1 MSDSEKPNSTE
12 NSKTAADKAGATKS
26 EQAASQPQAKD
37 SATAKDQATNTGNA
51 GAKTK
56 SASGKSLVKKSTA
69 SDKAN
74 GRRRFPVTA
83 TIGLLVAIGVG
94 TASYFNYNRTEVAQQ
109 HRQTLEQQDAALKQQ
124 LQALQQQLARLGEQN
139 QTLQN
144 ELEHQ
149 TGSVRS
155 EQRLV
160 QDSVNQLS
168 QQLQAMSADK
178 GKDPLM
184 WRLAEVEYLLSVAN
198 HRVLLEKDVQTALIA
213 LDDAD
218 KRLEAI
224 GDPALIPIRQL
235 ISGEMTALQSVDQPD
250 ITGMALRLSSLVES
264 IQTLPLVNRERLQAE
279 TKTADD
285 AEVVGSVDEF
295 MQKILSDLKG
305 VVTYRRSDTPI
316 EPLLP
321 PDEQHYLSQNLGLKL
336 EESRIALLRR
346 DTPIFRQHLGDTKKW
361 VEQYFDKGATR
372 VENVIA
378 TVTELQSVELSPEI
392 PDISASLRELRRWLS
407 LHQQKSRSTA
417 KIAPQKSPE
426 PVQQSQDA
434 EG

>member
-1 MSDSEKPNSTE
+1 MSDTEKPNNTE
-12 NSKTAADKAGATKS
+12 NSKAAAEKAGAEKP
-26 EQAASQPQAKD
+26 EQTASQPQAKE
-37 SATAKDQATNTGNA
+37 SATAKDQA
-51 GAKTK
+51 AKSK
-56 SASGKSLVKKSTA
+56 SGASGKSLVKKSTA
-69 SDKAN
+69 GNKTND
-74 GRRRFPVTA
+74 GRHFPVTA
-83 TIGLLVAIGVG
+83 TIGLLVAIAVG
-94 TASYFNYNRTEVAQQ
+94 TGSYFNYNRIEVAQQ
-109 HRQTLEQQDAALKQQ
+109 HRQTLEQQDAVLKQQ
-124 LQALQQQLARLGEQN
+124 LQSLQQQLARLGEQN
-139 QTLQN
+139 QTLQS
-144 ELEHQ
+144 ELENQ

-155 EQRLV
+155 QQRLV

-198 HRVLLEKDVQTALIA
+198 HRVLLEKDAQTALIA

-250 ITGMALRLSSLVES
+250 ITGMALRLSSLVDS
-264 IQTLPLVNRERLQAE
+264 IQTLPLVNRERLQAKAE
-279 TKTADD
+279 TTDD
-285 AEVVGSVDEF
+285 GEVVGSVDEF
-295 MQKILSDLKG
+295 MQKILTDLKG

-361 VEQYFDKGATR
+361 VEQYFDKGATP

-407 LHQQKSRSTA
+407 LQQQKSRSTA
-417 KIAPQKSPE
+417 KIAPRKPPE